1 MKAKVDIS
9 NQPKVTHPG
18 RICILK
24 SKWHLQHVQNMADAC
39 RAVLEDAGYT
49 KIDEYI
55 LPGCLEIPLA
65 ARDLLAEDAR
75 NLGDLPDNKAE
86 NKAEN
91 KIDAIVCFGIIVKGD
106 TLHFEMISEESMRGL
121 GSVMHDF
128 RRPILVEILPVF
140 DMQQAI
146 DRSSNDEF
154 NKGIEA
160 AVAAIEMVAW
170 RRSICS

>member
-1 MKAKVDIS
+1 VKAKVDIS
-9 NQPKVTHPG
+9 NLPKITNPG
-18 RICILK
+18 RICVLK
-24 SKWHLQHVQNMADAC
+24 SKWHLQYVQSMADAC
-39 RAVLEDAGYT
+39 RSVLEDAGYT
-49 KIDEYI
+49 QINEYI

-65 ARDLLAEDAR
+65 ARDLLAEETEHNA
-75 NLGDLPDNKAE
+75 NP
-86 NKAEN
+86 

-140 DMQQAI
+140 EMQQAI
-146 DRSSNDEF
+146 DRCSDDEF

>member
-1 MKAKVDIS
+1 MWARVKAKVDIS
-9 NQPKVTHPG
+9 NLPKVTTPG

-24 SKWHLQHVQNMADAC
+24 SKWHLQHVQSMADAC
-39 RAVLEDAGYT
+39 RRVLEDAGYNQ
-49 KIDEYI
+49 IDEYT

-65 ARDLLAEDAR
+65 ARDLLTEDASIAED
-75 NLGDLPDNKAE
+75 NAE
-86 NKAEN
+86 K

-140 DMQQAI
+140 EMQQAI
-146 DRSSNDEF
+146 DRSSDDEF

-170 RRSICS
+170 RRSILS

>member
-9 NQPKVTHPG
+9 NLPKVTDPG

-24 SKWHLQHVQNMADAC
+24 SKWHLQHVQNMAGAC

-49 KIDEYI
+49 KIDEYT

-65 ARDLLAEDAR
+65 ARDLLAEDAKMV
-75 NLGDLPDNKAE
+75 DNDSE
-86 NKAEN
+86 S

-140 DMQQAI
+140 EMQQAI

>member
-1 MKAKVDIS
+1 M
-9 NQPKVTHPG
+9 
-18 RICILK
+18 
-24 SKWHLQHVQNMADAC
+24 
-39 RAVLEDAGYT
+39 
-49 KIDEYI
+49 
-55 LPGCLEIPLA
+55 PGCLEIPLA
-65 ARDLLAEDAR
+65 ARDLLAEETEHNA
-75 NLGDLPDNKAE
+75 NP
-86 NKAEN
+86 

-140 DMQQAI
+140 EMQQAI
-146 DRSSNDEF
+146 DRCSDDEF

>member
-9 NQPKVTHPG
+9 NLPKVTNPG

-24 SKWHLQHVQNMADAC
+24 SKWHLQYVQSMANAC
-39 RAVLEDAGYT
+39 SAVLEDAGYT
-49 KIDEYI
+49 QIDEHT

-65 ARDLLAEDAR
+65 ARDLLAEDAS
-75 NLGDLPDNKAE
+75 NMDNNGA
-86 NKAEN
+86 N
-91 KIDAIVCFGIIVKGD
+91 KIDAIICFGIIVKGD

-140 DMQQAI
+140 EMQQAI
-146 DRSSNDEF
+146 DRSSDDEF

-170 RRSICS
+170 RRSVCA

>member
-1 MKAKVDIS
+1 
-9 NQPKVTHPG
+9 
-18 RICILK
+18 
-24 SKWHLQHVQNMADAC
+24 MADAC

-49 KIDEYI
+49 KIDEYT

-75 NLGDLPDNKAE
+75 NLGDLSDNKVE
-86 NKAEN
+86 NKVEN

-140 DMQQAI
+140 EMQQAI

>member
-9 NQPKVTHPG
+9 NLPKVVNPG

-24 SKWHLQHVQNMADAC
+24 SKWHLQHVQSMADAC
-39 RAVLEDAGYT
+39 REVLEDAGYLQ
-49 KIDEYI
+49 IDEYT

-65 ARDLLAEDAR
+65 ARDLLAREVED
-75 NLGDLPDNKAE
+75 GEVEK
-86 NKAEN
+86 N

-146 DRSSNDEF
+146 DRSSDDEF

-160 AVAAIEMVAW
+160 AVAAIEVVSW
-170 RRSICS
+170 RRSIGC

>member
-9 NQPKVTHPG
+9 NLPKVVNAG

-24 SKWHLQHVQNMADAC
+24 SKWHLQHVQSMADAC
-39 RAVLEDAGYT
+39 REVLEDAGYSQ
-49 KIDEYI
+49 IDEYT

-65 ARDLLAEDAR
+65 ARDLLAREVED
-75 NLGDLPDNKAE
+75 GEVEK
-86 NKAEN
+86 N

-146 DRSSNDEF
+146 DRSSDDEF

-160 AVAAIEMVAW
+160 AVAAIEVVSW
-170 RRSICS
+170 RRSSGC

>member
-9 NQPKVTHPG
+9 NLPKVTTPG

-24 SKWHLQHVQNMADAC
+24 SKWHLQHVQSMADAC
-39 RAVLEDAGYT
+39 RSVLEDAGYNQ
-49 KIDEYI
+49 IDEYT

-65 ARDLLAEDAR
+65 ARDLLTEDASIAED
-75 NLGDLPDNKAE
+75 NAE
-86 NKAEN
+86 K

-140 DMQQAI
+140 EMQQAI
-146 DRSSNDEF
+146 DRSSDDEF

-160 AVAAIEMVAW
+160 AVAAIEMIAW
-170 RRSICS
+170 RRSTLA